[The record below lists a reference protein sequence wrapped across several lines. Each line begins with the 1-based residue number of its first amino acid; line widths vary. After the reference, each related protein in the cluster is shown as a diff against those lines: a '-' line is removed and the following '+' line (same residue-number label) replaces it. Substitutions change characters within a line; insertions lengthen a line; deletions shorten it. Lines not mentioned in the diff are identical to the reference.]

1 MSSKS
6 LTLSTETR
14 WDDEPEP
21 EPAIIAMAMPMPEQA
36 ASNVP
41 QDRPEG
47 NSYLMKINP
56 GNVMQRMCCVL

>member
-47 NSYLMKINP
+47 NSYFESRKRNATDALCA
-56 GNVMQRMCCVL
+56 VS